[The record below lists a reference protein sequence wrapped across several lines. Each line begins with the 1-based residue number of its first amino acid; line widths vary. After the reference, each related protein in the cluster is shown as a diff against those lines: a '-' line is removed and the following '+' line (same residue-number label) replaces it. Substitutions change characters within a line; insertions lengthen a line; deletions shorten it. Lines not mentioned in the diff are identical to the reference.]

1 MAVLVN
7 GGAGYIGSVMVE
19 MLRRAGREVIVVDNL
34 SRGHREAVP
43 DRTLLLVG
51 DVGDPQFAA
60 RIFSEHRIEAV
71 LHFAA
76 DSQVGESMRDPS
88 RYFRNNLVGVLTILE
103 AMKDAGVDRFVLSST
118 AATYGDPES
127 VPIPETAPT
136 IPTNPY
142 GESKRMCEQLL
153 SWFGRIHGIRWAS
166 LRYFNAAGATEERG
180 EDHAP
185 ETHHIPLAIDAALGR
200 TGPLQVF
207 GMDYPTPDGTCVRD
221 YVHVEDLAQAH
232 LLALDHLDRAENAIF
247 NLGNGQGFSVL
258 EVLRTVEAVA
268 GRPVPWSAAP
278 RREGDPPR
286 LVASSQKAR
295 ELLGWSPSHDGLDVI
310 VKTAFE
316 WRRRHPRG
324 YGGG

>member
-1 MAVLVN
+1 MAFLVN

-19 MLRRAGREVIVVDNL
+19 MLRRRGQEVIVADNL

-43 DRTLLLVG
+43 EGTPLLVG
-51 DVGDPQFAA
+51 DLGDREFVA
-60 RIFSEHRIEAV
+60 RIFAAHEIEGV

-76 DSQVGESMRDPS
+76 DSQVGESMRDPA
-88 RYFRNNLVGVLTILE
+88 RYFRNNLVGVLTVLE

-166 LRYFNAAGATEERG
+166 LRYFNAAGATEEHG

-185 ETHHIPLAIDAALGR
+185 ETHLIPLAIDAALGR

-221 YVHVEDLAQAH
+221 YVHVEDLGQAH
-232 LLALDHLDRAENAIF
+232 LLALDHLDHAENAIF

-268 GRPVPWSAAP
+268 GRPVPWNPGP

-286 LVASSQKAR
+286 LVASSEKAR
-295 ELLGWSPSHDGLDVI
+295 QVLGWTPAHDGLDVI
-310 VKTAFE
+310 VKSAFE
-316 WRRRHPRG
+316 WRQRHPHG